1 MTDWISR
8 WENNKIGWHADQI
21 NRQLI
26 EYLDQLNLSP
36 GDTIFVPLCGKTK
49 DMLFLLEN
57 QINVIGV
64 EMSSIAAVQFFS
76 ENNLSYSISNLDGF
90 ILYEG
95 DGIKIYCGNYF
106 DLEVLIMLVNNFNNS
121 IIFGFIFSNSI

>member
-36 GDTIFVPLCGKTK
+36 GDMIFVPLCGKTK

-64 EMSSIAAVQFFS
+64 EMSSIAAEQFFS
-76 ENNLSYSISNLDGF
+76 ENNLS
-90 ILYEG
+90 
-95 DGIKIYCGNYF
+95 
-106 DLEVLIMLVNNFNNS
+106 
-121 IIFGFIFSNSI
+121 

>member
-26 EYLDQLNLSP
+26 EYLDKLNLSS

-64 EMSSIAAVQFFS
+64 EMSSIAAEQFF
-76 ENNLSYSISNLDGF
+76 
-90 ILYEG
+90 
-95 DGIKIYCGNYF
+95 
-106 DLEVLIMLVNNFNNS
+106 
-121 IIFGFIFSNSI
+121 

>member
-95 DGIKIYCGNYF
+95 DGIKI
-106 DLEVLIMLVNNFNNS
+106 
-121 IIFGFIFSNSI
+121 

>member
-26 EYLDQLNLSP
+26 EYLDQLNPSP
-36 GDTIFVPLCGKTK
+36 RDTIFVPLCGKTK
-49 DMLFLLEN
+49 DMLLLLEN

-64 EMSSIAAVQFFS
+64 EMSSIAAEQFFS
-76 ENNLSYSISNLDGF
+76 ENNLSYST
-90 ILYEG
+90 
-95 DGIKIYCGNYF
+95 
-106 DLEVLIMLVNNFNNS
+106 
-121 IIFGFIFSNSI
+121 